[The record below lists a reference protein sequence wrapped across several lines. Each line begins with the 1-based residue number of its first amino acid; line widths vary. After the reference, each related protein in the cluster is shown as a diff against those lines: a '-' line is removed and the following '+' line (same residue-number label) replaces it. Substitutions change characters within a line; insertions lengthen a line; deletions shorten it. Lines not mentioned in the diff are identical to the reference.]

1 MVLLYSSFCFRKY
14 NATNDELQSTK
25 TSEAKLRETLAE
37 LENLYSDKYT
47 TLRSSSEKQITVL
60 EEGLRAAE
68 TRLSF
73 MTEMRDEV
81 ARTLSD
87 KQRSHQEEF
96 QQLESRLNEEIETL
110 KKEREDLLSQRE
122 SSTRLIADL
131 TAKLNAAEV
140 ANIALASKA
149 REEEI
154 AALTSER
161 DSLLKIIEQQRH
173 EHENIQRMSQASLR
187 MLQQRQSVLDNIS
200 EETVQYDGV
209 LKLQDTIQA
218 LLNREGNILQSEM
231 SSAQRLTEM
240 IASTRQTL
248 QKLMKEKGRDENS
261 KSIEIP
267 SKNDELLNE
276 LNFYKKAVE
285 DAEASAEYWKSV
297 AEKSVTVPEDKSSFM
312 GSEEIAVLRKQLEIK
327 SQELDQAKRLM
338 SKSQLEMQHEFASL
352 WLAVQ
357 QLGRVDTAKDQAL
370 AEIVAEKEQ
379 IVREKHE
386 IHKKLRRLRDE
397 HRKLKEEI
405 RSIDEDIL
413 RAVDAEG
420 ISLDDLLGSNV
431 KLPIEVNSVY
441 HYYVNLPVLLL
452 RRDLGDFLTLHPQQ

>member
-47 TLRSSSEKQITVL
+47 ALRSASEKQITVL

-218 LLNREGNILQSEM
+218 LLI
-231 SSAQRLTEM
+231 SSCFRRTAISSDPMKLDLSSGTV
-240 IASTRQTL
+240 TL
-248 QKLMKEKGRDENS
+248 FSATDFQYSAD
-261 KSIEIP
+261 
-267 SKNDELLNE
+267 
-276 LNFYKKAVE
+276 
-285 DAEASAEYWKSV
+285 ASA
-297 AEKSVTVPEDKSSFM
+297 SS
-312 GSEEIAVLRKQLEIK
+312 
-327 SQELDQAKRLM
+327 
-338 SKSQLEMQHEFASL
+338 
-352 WLAVQ
+352 
-357 QLGRVDTAKDQAL
+357 TA
-370 AEIVAEKEQ
+370 
-379 IVREKHE
+379 
-386 IHKKLRRLRDE
+386 
-397 HRKLKEEI
+397 
-405 RSIDEDIL
+405 
-413 RAVDAEG
+413 
-420 ISLDDLLGSNV
+420 
-431 KLPIEVNSVY
+431 
-441 HYYVNLPVLLL
+441 
-452 RRDLGDFLTLHPQQ
+452 FL